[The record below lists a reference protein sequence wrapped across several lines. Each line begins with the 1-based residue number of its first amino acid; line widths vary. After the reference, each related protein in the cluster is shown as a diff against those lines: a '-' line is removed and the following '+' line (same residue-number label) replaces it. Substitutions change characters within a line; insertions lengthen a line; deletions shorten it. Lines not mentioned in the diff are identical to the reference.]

1 MGKYYW
7 KAILIFLAGLGI
19 GAGGVALF
27 SKPKAEQKPQ
37 QPPREQQG

>member
-27 SKPKAEQKPQ
+27 SKKEEKKPEHKPHQ
-37 QPPREQQG
+37 ETGK